1 MKNKRFFSLAVLIT
15 VCMAAML
22 LCTAC
27 GDSSGGSDAA
37 DSQSTGAQAPKIDG
51 LTFSERVELDYAEQ
65 FDIFR
70 YEDGY
75 TVIDTHEDTKFLVV
89 PEGKETPEGLDESIA
104 VVQQPAGNIY
114 LAATSAMSLF
124 DAMGGIDN
132 VTMTS
137 VNADGWT
144 VDAAVKALKS
154 GKMTYAGKYNQ
165 PDYELILDKGCDL
178 VIESTMIYH
187 NPEVKEMLEELG
199 MTVFV
204 DRSSYESNPLGRT
217 EWIKA
222 YGVLAGREEEAAA
235 YFEKQK
241 EVIRE
246 LEDLENTGKTVA
258 FFYVTTDGKVVVRS
272 SHDYVS
278 TMIKMAGGKYAFDG
292 IKDEEGK
299 ASVSMTME
307 SFYETAVDADYIIY
321 NGSIDFSVR
330 SLDDLIAKDEIFKR
344 FKAVK
349 EGHCYTTGNSMYQ
362 RTDVI
367 SNMIMDFH
375 KILTEEDPGEMD
387 FLTKME

>member
-367 SNMIMDFH
+367 SSMIMDFH

>member
-1 MKNKRFFSLAVLIT
+1 MKNKRFFSLAVLII

-27 GDSSGGSDAA
+27 GDASGGSDAG
-37 DSQSTGAQAPKIDG
+37 DNQSTGAEAPKIDG

-70 YEDGY
+70 YEEGY
-75 TVIDTHEDTKFLVV
+75 AVIDTHEDTKFLVV
-89 PEGKETPEGLDESIA
+89 PEGKDVPEGLDESIA

-235 YFEKQK
+235 YFEEQK
-241 EVIRE
+241 EVISE
-246 LEDLENTGKTVA
+246 LEGLENTGKTVA

-292 IKDEEGK
+292 IEDEEGK

-321 NGSIDFSVR
+321 NGSIDFSVK

-367 SNMIMDFH
+367 SSMIMDFH